1 MASKV
6 YLTFKTEFF
15 QEPLGGAHADPAWT
29 SQQIKLV
36 IKEAMEVSD
45 LHIFAYRRGKKKNQ
59 TMTSLH
65 ISAIYS
71 CPGLSL

>member
-1 MASKV
+1 MESKL

-45 LHIFAYRRGKKKNQ
+45 LHIFAYRRGKKKKSNYDQ
-59 TMTSLH
+59 FTYFCYIFMPWT
-65 ISAIYS
+65 
-71 CPGLSL
+71 

>member
-1 MASKV
+1 MESKL

-45 LHIFAYRRGKKKNQ
+45 LHIFA
-59 TMTSLH
+59 
-65 ISAIYS
+65 
-71 CPGLSL
+71 